1 MNEDLFLLLPYQVP
15 AILWGIDLTAF
26 PGETLSL
33 DFFIL
38 DVCEYI
44 IRSPNQ

>member
-26 PGETLSL
+26 PGEALSL
-33 DFFIL
+33 DF
-38 DVCEYI
+38 
-44 IRSPNQ
+44 SS